1 MANNLGN
8 KVAAFTKRLDTILMK
23 ETCTA
28 DLNMNQDLLG
38 EFTGKGTVQ
47 IAKIAMDGL
56 ADHERGGGF
65 VPGGVTLDW
74 EEMALEFERDREFS
88 IDVLDDEERELLVSA
103 NVMGEFARTK
113 VVPEVDAIRFAR
125 LSENAGNDATAA
137 LATPTDVESA
147 VLLAEEAMQDAGEEL
162 SGCLLYLT
170 SHMKTLLRQAQ
181 PYRMGVG
188 ESPNGNFDT
197 FDNMRIKIV
206 PSARFYSAIDLLDG
220 KTPGEEA
227 GGYRKHVSTG
237 ASDAAGVAINFMMLS
252 PKACAGITKHEKL
265 RYFAPDVN
273 QDDDA
278 HKWQYRLF
286 HDLLVYEN
294 KKDLIYAHFAT
305 A

>member
-1 MANNLGN
+1 MANNLGS
-8 KVAAFTKRLDTILMK
+8 KVTAFTKRLDAILMK

-38 EFTGKGTVQ
+38 EFSGKGTIKV
-47 IAKIAMDGL
+47 AKIAMDGL
-56 ADHERGGGF
+56 ADHTRGGGF
-65 VPGGVTLDW
+65 VAGGVTLDW

-125 LSENAGNDATAA
+125 LAENAGNTVSAA
-137 LATPTDVESA
+137 LATPAAVEGA
-147 VLLAEEAMQDAGEEL
+147 VQLAEEALQDAGEEL
-162 SGCLLYLT
+162 SGCLLYMT

-181 PYRMGVG
+181 PYRMGQG

-197 FDNMRIKIV
+197 YDDMRIKVV
-206 PSARFYSAIDLLDG
+206 PSARFYSAIDLFDG
-220 KTPGEEA
+220 TSTGEEA

-237 ASDAAGVAINFMMLS
+237 QSDSAGVGINFMALS
-252 PKACAGITKHEKL
+252 SKACAAITKHEKL
-265 RYFAPDVN
+265 RYFSPDEN
-273 QDDDA
+273 QDDEA

-286 HDLLVYEN
+286 HDLIVYEN
-294 KKDLIYAHFAT
+294 RKDLIYSHLAT
-305 A
+305 S